1 MEHHY
6 EPRYYIRYA
15 CSAATISNIPIP
27 LAIVTLSSRMFSNQ
41 FKKETLVFCVQD
53 KRIDYPYI

>member
-1 MEHHY
+1 MNRDITSGM
-6 EPRYYIRYA
+6 PA
-15 CSAATISNIPIP
+15 CAATISNIPIP